1 MSLNHYKDAISWLF
15 SQYPSYQKLGK
26 LAYKPDLGNIDK
38 LLSELNRPE
47 KDLKFIHVAGTNG
60 KGSVCSMLASILK
73 ESGYKTGLFT
83 SPHITDFRERIR
95 INGEMISE
103 HFVVDFCNIVQQNN
117 KLNKLEPS
125 FFEITFAMALQYFST
140 ENCDICI
147 IETGLGG
154 RLDATNIIKP
164 ELSIITNI
172 SFDHTDLLG
181 DTLEAIAFEKSGIIK
196 ANAPVIIGETREET
210 LSVFERQ
217 SEKMKSRLIL
227 TCNETSYIYKL
238 PFLADYQKQNFNI
251 VITAIEELQKLGYEI
266 NSESIQ
272 VGLDNI
278 SSNSGFVGRMQV
290 IQENPKVIVD
300 VSHNESGV
308 KETLSTISKIN
319 KGKLHLIFG
328 ASADKDH
335 ASIIKL
341 FPKDAGL
348 SFSMFSNPRG
358 WSKKLAEQIAEQQDI
373 KPIIFENIELALA
386 YHKSI
391 CNSDDTILIFG
402 SFFLLSDFFDFFS
415 K

>member
-1 MSLNHYKDAISWLF
+1 MSFTSYVEALNWLYQQF
-15 SQYPSYQKLGK
+15 PSYQKLGK
-26 LAYKPDLGNIDK
+26 LAYKPDLGNIDE

-47 KDLKFIHVAGTNG
+47 KELKFIHVAGTNG

-95 INGEMISE
+95 INGEMISA

-125 FFEITFAMALQYFST
+125 FFEITFAMALQYFSN

-154 RLDATNIIKP
+154 RLDATNIINP
-164 ELSIITNI
+164 ALSIITNI

-181 DTLEAIAFEKSGIIK
+181 DTLEAIAFEKAGIIK
-196 ANAPVIIGETREET
+196 RNIPVIIGEAKKET
-210 LSVFERQ
+210 LEVFKLQ
-217 SEKMKSRLIL
+217 SKKMESTLIL
-227 TCNETSYIYKL
+227 TSNDTKSDFNL
-238 PFLADYQKQNFNI
+238 PFLADYQKQNFN
-251 VITAIEELQKLGYEI
+251 VVLTAISELQKLGYVI
-266 NSESIQ
+266 CSEHIQ
-272 VGLDNI
+272 KGLTNL
-278 SSNSGFVGRMQV
+278 SSNSGFIARMQV
-290 IQENPKVIVD
+290 IQENPTIIVD
-300 VSHNESGV
+300 VSHNEAGI
-308 KETLSTISKIN
+308 KETLSTISKIYQ
-319 KGKLHLIFG
+319 GKLHLIFG

-335 ASIIKL
+335 TAIINL
-341 FPKDAGL
+341 FPKDVNL
-348 SFSMFSNPRG
+348 SFSLFSNPRG
-358 WSKKLAEQIAEQQDI
+358 WSKKLAEQIAEQQAI
-373 KPIIFENIELALA
+373 KPIVFENIELALA

-402 SFFLLSDFFDFFS
+402 SFFLLSDFFDFFP